1 MQNIKNTVP
10 AFILLLSLAAC
21 DKTPPYVAGRVLE
34 AGTDKPIAD
43 ARIFLTGCSGRL
55 FGSLDCKV
63 VDSTRTAEDGT
74 YRINHITPELA
85 DLVSAVAPGYFT
97 DTDSQ
102 ASVPGD
108 EFNPNIN
115 VTLYPHAWIRVKIV
129 NESGAIGFYP
139 DRDESWRPP
148 LQLAKGESRI
158 LSYSRDFRK
167 GNQNTLYLF
176 SVRTVSI
183 DSLPSADYYQNH
195 VKAFVDGKE
204 IPIEI
209 NLGAALKFYL
219 PGHDTTDVTIIY

>member
-1 MQNIKNTVP
+1 MRNIKISL
-10 AFILLLSLAAC
+10 AALFLLLGLAAC

-43 ARIFLTGCSGRL
+43 ARIFLTGCTGRL

-85 DLVSAVAPGYFT
+85 DLVTAVAPGYFS
-97 DTDSQ
+97 DLNSQ

-129 NESGAIGFYP
+129 NESGAWGFFP
-139 DRDESWRPP
+139 DREESWYPA

-167 GNQNTLYLF
+167 GNTNTKYHFSPYLAPNAG
-176 SVRTVSI
+176 TPP
-183 DSLPSADYYQNH
+183 LEYWTQH
-195 VKAFVDGKE
+195 VKVFVSGRQLE
-204 IPIEI
+204 V
-209 NLGAALKFYL
+209 NVGVGASVEFYL

>member
-1 MQNIKNTVP
+1 MRNIKISL
-10 AFILLLSLAAC
+10 AALFLLLGLAAC

-43 ARIFLTGCSGRL
+43 ARIFLTGCTGRL

-85 DLVSAVAPGYFT
+85 DLVTAVAPGYFS
-97 DTDSQ
+97 DLNSQ

-115 VTLYPHAWIRVKIV
+115 VTLYPHAWIRYTLK
-129 NESGAIGFYP
+129 NQSGAYMIYQSDTPSNNGIVIPKGEQITYKKLTKGNLEYNVLFAVYSTVNSPIQSLDSVLIYDGYGNKIYP
-139 DRDESWRPP
+139 DYHNSATPRF
-148 LQLAKGESRI
+148 G
-158 LSYSRDFRK
+158 
-167 GNQNTLYLF
+167 LF
-176 SVRTVSI
+176 
-183 DSLPSADYYQNH
+183 
-195 VKAFVDGKE
+195 
-204 IPIEI
+204 
-209 NLGAALKFYL
+209 L